1 MMFGD
6 NAAVTQAIFRAIA
19 VSLGLTPSSPEAS
32 ARVLR
37 SYASPPPP
45 QSPRDANLCFFD
57 LSPDPHAP
65 MLTEHAVLRGVHA
78 IYRFIPYTLTL
89 VFYGPSSE
97 TDALRVRDNFFV
109 DGAAHPL
116 SILRKVGIYPIPPTH
131 PPSTLYEEEGSL
143 FRKRTDLVL
152 SVRLLDN
159 SDDTPSGSLSVDP
172 IAAPPDMLISQSG
185 ER

>member
-19 VSLGLTPSSPEAS
+19 VSLGLSPSSPKAS
-32 ARVLR
+32 ARILR
-37 SYASPPPP
+37 SYALPPPP
-45 QSPRDANLCFFD
+45 QSPKDANLCFFD
-57 LSPDPHAP
+57 LSPDPHAT
-65 MLTEHAVLRGVHA
+65 MLTEQTVNRGVHA

-116 SILRKVGIYPIPPTH
+116 SILRKAGIYPIPPTI
-131 PPSTLYEEEGSL
+131 PPSVVYEEEGSL
-143 FRKRTDLVL
+143 FRKRADLVI
-152 SVRLLDN
+152 SIRLLDN
-159 SDDTPSGSLSVDP
+159 SDDIASGSLEADP
-172 IAAPPDMLISQSG
+172 IHFSPVIDISIS
-185 ER
+185 

>member
-1 MMFGD
+1 MFGD
-6 NAAVTQAIFRAIA
+6 NPNITKAIFRAIA
-19 VSLGLTPSSPEAS
+19 VSLGLSPSSPEAS
-32 ARVLR
+32 SRILR
-37 SYASPPPP
+37 AYASPPPP

-116 SILRKVGIYPIPPTH
+116 SILRKAGIYPIPPTV
-131 PPSTLYEEEGSL
+131 PPSTLFEQEGSL
-143 FRKRTDLVL
+143 FRKRTDLIL
-152 SVRLLDN
+152 FLRFLDN
-159 SDDTPSGSLSVDP
+159 SDEFPSGSLSADP
-172 IAAPPDMLISQSG
+172 IESPPETIIHPS
-185 ER
+185 

>member
-1 MMFGD
+1 MLMTDSTFK
-6 NAAVTQAIFRAIA
+6 TTIRQALCACLNL
-19 VSLGLTPSSPEAS
+19 SPTSPEAS
-32 ARVLR
+32 ARILR

-116 SILRKVGIYPIPPTH
+116 SILRKAGIYPIPPTF
-131 PPSTLYEEEGSL
+131 PPSTLFEQEGSL
-143 FRKRTDLVL
+143 FRKRTDLIL
-152 SVRLLDN
+152 SLRLLDN
-159 SDDTPSGSLSVDP
+159 SDEFPSGSLSADP
-172 IAAPPDMLISQSG
+172 IVSPPETVIHPS
-185 ER
+185 